1 MESEIIAKILA
12 GQLVIMPTDTT
23 YGIICDATNDAAV
36 KKVYEVKRREYT
48 KPLIILVS
56 DEVMLNQYVKKI
68 SPLTQKIMQKYWPGP
83 LSILFLKNE
92 HLSKFVS
99 ANEYVAVRIPKDET
113 LRKLIAHLNRP
124 IVATSANISGD
135 EVITTVNE
143 VSEELK
149 KAIPTIVDGGILTSV
164 PSTLIKVEK
173 EEITILRAEL
183 LAENIKHDF
192 QDYIKTK

>member
-1 MESEIIAKILA
+1 MKDLETKILK
-12 GQLVIMPTDTT
+12 GELVIMPTDTT
-23 YGIICDATNDAAV
+23 YGIVCDATNDMAV

-56 DEVMLNQYVKKI
+56 DEVMLTKYVKKI
-68 SPLTQKIMQKYWPGP
+68 SPLTKKLMTNYWPGP

-92 HLSKFVS
+92 HLSKYVS
-99 ANEYVAVRIPKDET
+99 ANEYVAIRIPQDEA

-135 EVITTVNE
+135 AVITIVNE
-143 VSEELK
+143 ISEELK
-149 KAIPTIVDGGILTSV
+149 KEIPTIVDGGNLTSV

-173 EEITILRAEL
+173 EKITILRAEL
-183 LAENIKHDF
+183 LAEKIKHDF
-192 QDYIKTK
+192 YDYLETK